1 MYLEKINSPVDL
13 KHLSKSELKP
23 LAKEIRE
30 ALLTMMSKC
39 GGHFG
44 PNMGVVEATIALH
57 YLFDSPKDKIV
68 FDVSHQCYVHK
79 MLTGRREAYTNPE
92 KYNTVT
98 GFTNP
103 AESEHDFF
111 TIGHTSTS
119 ISLVSGL
126 AKARDLRGE
135 EGKII
140 AFIGDGALS
149 GGMAFEGLNNIGHIL
164 KNVLV
169 VVNDNDMAIAEAH
182 GALNEHLRE
191 LRESKGQLENNYF
204 KSLGFDYIYV
214 ESGNDIDAL
223 LAAFSKAKQT
233 CNPIVVHIFTRKGKG
248 YQIAEDNYEKW
259 HYHLPFDV
267 ATGNNLR
274 SFSGENYDDMTAEF
288 LQAKMK
294 KDKSVILLTP
304 AVPLTVGFT
313 KPIRDAFSE
322 QYVDVGIA
330 EEHAISMAAGI
341 AKNGC
346 KPIVATHSTFYQRT
360 YDQVSQEL
368 CINKCP
374 ATLLLRNGSVWG
386 ARDETHLGFFDI
398 PLLAN
403 IPNLVYLCPTNA
415 EEYFA
420 MLDWSIEQREWP
432 VVIRMPRNG
441 VRHIADYEPYDYSNL
456 NKSMVT
462 IKGEKVAIFALG
474 DFYQMGEDFA
484 KAIREQFGFTPTL
497 VNPRYASGIDKDLL
511 EELKENHSLII
522 TLEDG
527 VVEGGWGQKIASY
540 MGNTDVHVVNLGIE
554 NKFIDGF
561 VPLELLK
568 QSGISEENVLKIVS
582 DYLKK

>member
-1 MYLEKINSPVDL
+1 MYLEKINSPADL
-13 KHLSKSELKP
+13 KSLSMPELETLSE
-23 LAKEIRE
+23 EIRS
-30 ALLTMMSKC
+30 ALFEMMSKC

-44 PNMGVVEATIALH
+44 PNMGVVEATVALH
-57 YLFDSPKDKIV
+57 YVFNSPIDKIV

-103 AESEHDFF
+103 QESEHDFF
-111 TIGHTSTS
+111 TVGHTSTS

-126 AKARDLRGE
+126 AKARDLKGE
-135 EGKII
+135 KGKII
-140 AFIGDGALS
+140 AFIGDGSLS
-149 GGMAFEGLNNIGHIL
+149 GGMAFEGLNNVGHTL

-182 GALNEHLRE
+182 GALSIHLRQ
-191 LRESKGQLENNYF
+191 LRESKGQCSDNYF
-204 KSLGFDYIYV
+204 KSLGFEYVYI
-214 ESGNDIDAL
+214 EEGNNLKDLI
-223 LAAFSKAKQT
+223 AAFKVAKDT
-233 CNPIVVHIFTRKGKG
+233 TKSIVVHIFTRKGKG
-248 YQIAEDNYEKW
+248 YKIAEDNYEKW

-274 SFSGENYDDMTAEF
+274 SFSGENYDDIAAEYI
-288 LQAKMK
+288 LQKMK
-294 KDKSVILLTP
+294 NDKRVALITP

-313 KPIRDAFSE
+313 KEYRDKAGE
-322 QYVDVGIA
+322 QYIDVGIA
-330 EEHAISMAAGI
+330 EEHAISMAAGM
-341 AKNGC
+341 AQNGC
-346 KPIVATHSTFYQRT
+346 KPIVASHSTFYQRM
-360 YDQVSQEL
+360 YDQISQEL

-398 PLLAN
+398 ALLSN
-403 IPNLVYLCPTNA
+403 IPNLVYLCPTGV
-415 EEYFA
+415 EEYLA
-420 MLDWSIEQREWP
+420 MLEWSIEQTEWP
-432 VVIRMPRNG
+432 VVIRIPRNG

-484 KAIREQFGFTPTL
+484 KAIKEQFGFTPTL
-497 VNPRYASGIDKDLL
+497 VNPRYASGIDTNLL
-511 EELKENHSLII
+511 DELNENHLLII

-554 NKFIDGF
+554 NKFVDGF
-561 VPLELLK
+561 VPQELLNHC
-568 QSGISEENVLKIVS
+568 GISEANVLKIVS
-582 DYLKK
+582 NYVS